1 MNRIVTIFSFLIITS
16 CSMGLDNDV
25 SKENLDNAQS
35 FLDNII
41 ANPEKAKSLLHLSL
55 IHI

>member
-1 MNRIVTIFSFLIITS
+1 
-16 CSMGLDNDV
+16 MGLDNDV

-41 ANPEKAKSLLHLSL
+41 ANPEKAKSLCMKTLHL
-55 IHI
+55 HGWE